1 MFTKVYNIYKNF
13 EDITHK
19 ILKRGLLLCF
29 AICVFS
35 LISLLTYIR
44 WSKFSFLFYLGIYTF
59 KFSLI
64 LAVEFIVCSFVV
76 DGIKK
81 QQI

>member
-1 MFTKVYNIYKNF
+1 MFTKVYEVYKNF

-35 LISLLTYIR
+35 LIFLLTYVMFFN
-44 WSKFSFLFYLGIYTF
+44 SSFLFYTGIYTF